1 MTVVVGVVVV
11 VFVVVVVVVVV
22 SFRWPTRLSL
32 SRRRRRPRRRRYP
45 CCEKFH
51 EWIPVSLFH
60 CFMLKLFL
68 DCSLLFLFSSRN
80 HSCDLFLFL
89 LLQVAIIV
97 VICCCCCCFVAV
109 PWFLQD
115 AGTEGS

>member
-51 EWIPVSLFH
+51 EWYPVSLFH
-60 CFMLKLFL
+60 FQLFL
-68 DCSLLFLFSSRN
+68 VCSLLF
-80 HSCDLFLFL
+80 
-89 LLQVAIIV
+89 
-97 VICCCCCCFVAV
+97 CFVV
-109 PWFLQD
+109 KSQ
-115 AGTEGS
+115 S